1 VRRLLLALAAVALVA
16 APSVAAAA
24 SCQKTTVADLEDE
37 VMCPVCGTSLGLARE
52 SALARRERAFIAKR
66 IASCQS
72 KDEIKAALVAEF
84 GPAVLA
90 EPPRSGFSVSAYL
103 VPVGGGLAAL
113 LAVAL
118 ALLRWRRVATRDG
131 AAPAA
136 ARRRALAPEAARRI
150 DLELDE
156 LR

>member
-16 APSVAAAA
+16 APSAVAAA

-66 IASCQS
+66 IASCQT
-72 KDEIKAALVAEF
+72 KGEIKAALVGEF

-90 EPPRSGFSVSAYL
+90 EPPRAGFSASAYL
-103 VPVGGGLAAL
+103 VPVAGGLAVL

-118 ALLRWRRVATRDG
+118 ALLRWRRVAVRDG
-131 AAPAA
+131 AAPAPA
-136 ARRRALAPEAARRI
+136 RRALAPEAARRI
-150 DLELDE
+150 DLELEE